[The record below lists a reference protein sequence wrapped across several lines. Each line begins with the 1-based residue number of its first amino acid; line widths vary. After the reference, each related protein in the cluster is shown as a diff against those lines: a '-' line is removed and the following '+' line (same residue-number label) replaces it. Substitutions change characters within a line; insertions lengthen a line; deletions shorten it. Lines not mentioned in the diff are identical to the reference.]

1 MKVPDFPEGK
11 APDTSFAELK
21 NPKAFISDAFSICFW
36 VSVTF
41 EHHAEILSRAEK
53 SGLVITFLSHGNYVD
68 LGEHSVRF
76 QIPDKF
82 DFLPEKWIFLCLSY
96 KKILKVYLNSVL
108 IFDQNMENHSM
119 SFKLDENFL
128 KHIQLGKASNFA
140 GELSQLNI
148 WSKVLDKED
157 INTLYKCQDVSDNP
171 DLVDWRTEELKQGPN
186 VTIVDFP
193 HNICFLAK
201 DIDDN
206 KNHIVYNIHSLMV
219 PHRKALRLCKSLGG
233 AAPSFEAEFEKLQ
246 TNIRYIPST
255 CKSTWLP
262 IFKSSNLS
270 ELWIGENSEFT
281 HQLASWPA

>member
-1 MKVPDFPEGK
+1 MK
-11 APDTSFAELK
+11 
-21 NPKAFISDAFSICFW
+21 
-36 VSVTF
+36 
-41 EHHAEILSRAEK
+41 
-53 SGLVITFLSHGNYVD
+53 TFLNTYSFEKLPILLGNYQ
-68 LGEHSVRF
+68 E
-76 QIPDKF
+76 
-82 DFLPEKWIFLCLSY
+82 
-96 KKILKVYLNSVL
+96 
-108 IFDQNMENHSM
+108 
-119 SFKLDENFL
+119 
-128 KHIQLGKASNFA
+128 
-140 GELSQLNI
+140 LNI

-157 INTLYKCQDVSDNP
+157 INTMYKCQDVSDNP

-201 DIDDN
+201 DIDDS

-233 AAPSFEAEFEKLQ
+233 AAPSFEADFEKLK

-270 ELWIGENSEFT
+270 ELWIRLMSFWIGV
-281 HQLASWPA
+281 L